1 MEGLVREFLCYL
13 EQERNRSVCTVENYG
28 ADLNAFCKYVRQL
41 DEELSWEDVD
51 TSIVR
56 GWMEEM
62 ADNGNKSSSVN
73 RRLCSLRAF
82 FRYGVSCG
90 KLHCNPAC
98 RIKGSK
104 KEKPLP
110 QYLRDEE
117 MERLLDKKYWDETFA
132 DVRLRTIILTFYST
146 GIRLAELQGLD
157 DGSVDRQQDVL
168 RVVGKRNKVRLVP
181 FGEELKSELAS
192 YQMMRNDMF
201 GGGSGALFVDDGGER
216 MTSRRIRS
224 EVIKCI
230 SMVTTM
236 KKRSPHVLR
245 HTFATAMLD
254 NGSGIEEVRKLLG
267 HGSVS
272 TTEVYTHTSFGQLRK
287 AYSGAHPRGRTP
299 EKRDW
304 EDELCRLGDSPI
316 KRGVVRTKRYAEVTA
331 ILK

>member
-181 FGEELKSELAS
+181 FGEELKAELAS

-224 EVIKCI
+224 EVIKRI

-287 AYSGAHPRGRTP
+287 VYSGAHPRGITP
-299 EKRDW
+299 EKTG
-304 EDELCRLGDSPI
+304 LG
-316 KRGVVRTKRYAEVTA
+316 E
-331 ILK
+331 

>member
-41 DEELSWEDVD
+41 DKELSWEDVD
-51 TSIVR
+51 ASIVR

-62 ADNGNKSSSVN
+62 ADNGNKPSSVN

-82 FRYGVSCG
+82 FRYGISCG

-98 RIKGSK
+98 RVKGSK

-181 FGEELKSELAS
+181 FGEELKTELAF
-192 YQMMRNDMF
+192 YQTVRNEMF
-201 GGGSGALFVDDGGER
+201 GDGCGALFVDDGGER

-224 EVIKCI
+224 EVIKRI

-254 NGSGIEEVRKLLG
+254 NGSGIEEVQKLLG
-267 HGSVS
+267 HESVS

-287 AYSGAHPRGRTP
+287 VYSGAHPRGGTP
-299 EKRDW
+299 KKRDW
-304 EDELCRLGDSPI
+304 ENELCRSGDSSI
-316 KRGVVRTKRYAEVTA
+316 K
-331 ILK
+331 